1 MRMLYSY
8 NIATYLEERERKKDG
23 LASALINAMLN
34 TTMADRLWTPFQ
46 ALAYNPAMA
55 AVGLLVVYL
64 VFCIVF
70 TPLLLLSYLIT
81 WKGSCLFLLGL
92 IFVGA
97 RSLARSIAF
106 PGSTMSVQRE
116 MSADFMR
123 RNLANLE
130 NVAKATATVSS
141 TLMLVASGRIPR
153 TDLSSVGRK
162 LDELKHNTGSLRVM
176 EPMHNPH
183 PNANP
188 NPNTGCL
195 RVMEPS
201 FLCITLTHTLTLPL
215 TLTQVV

>member
-1 MRMLYSY
+1 MRFGMLYSY

-55 AVGLLVVYL
+55 GVGLLVVYL
-64 VFCIVF
+64 VFCIIF

-130 NVAKATATVSS
+130 NVAKASANVSS

-153 TDLSSVGRK
+153 TDLSNVARK
-162 LDELKHNTGSLRVM
+162 LDELKHNTGSRTI
-176 EPMHNPH
+176 PAHNRNHNPDTH
-183 PNANP
+183 NP
-188 NPNTGCL
+188 NPDIINPAQPSVNKTQNFCL
-195 RVMEPS
+195 
-201 FLCITLTHTLTLPL
+201 
-215 TLTQVV
+215 